1 MIEMLVNQINKSLEK
16 GCYITA
22 LVSAIIIPDICGKA
36 EFPEC
41 ESNKSRYIKWYEHNI
56 GQYEKNPD
64 ASKEIPYM
72 SGKVIWSLRC
82 KLLHEGNPAIEDE
95 VKDSKDE
102 NYTYNYNFELVYDMN
117 NSSLTSC
124 DKASVIE
131 CINEKTVKKY
141 HSVSINRL
149 CKVLCSTAK
158 VYFKNNKD
166 KFNFFDYTIK
176 IK

>member
-1 MIEMLVNQINKSLEK
+1 MIEMLVDQINRSLENR
-16 GCYITA
+16 CYITA
-22 LVSAIIIPDICGKA
+22 LVSAITIPDICGKA

-41 ESNKSRYIKWYEHNI
+41 KCNKHRYVKWYDDNI

-64 ASKEIPYM
+64 ASEEMPYM
-72 SGKVIWSLRC
+72 SGEIIWSLRC
-82 KLLHEGNPAIEDE
+82 KLLHEGNPAIENR
-95 VKDSKDE
+95 VKGSKDK
-102 NYTYNYNFELVYDMN
+102 NNKYNYDFELVYDTN
-117 NSSLTSC
+117 NSSLTSF
-124 DKASVIE
+124 DMASVTK

-149 CKVLCSTAK
+149 CKVLCSAAK

-166 KFNFFDYTIK
+166 KFNFFDYTIR